1 MPPRSRKRK
10 HSNAPA
16 ASAASA
22 ARVRASRGAGP
33 PVAWWRDVWCWAA
46 MSTVLVLVGHSL
58 GAPLGEPVAED
69 FDFLHRALL
78 GANHT
83 LLDGGGSVA
92 FWRPVSHQLYYLAL
106 GRVMLAEPRV
116 VAALHALLMVVAVW
130 LVYRGLRN
138 TLSAP
143 VAAVAASFPVLAEST
158 RTVLS
163 WPSQFVDLG
172 LWVFTA
178 WALYETSRGRL
189 WRALLALVLALGS
202 KELAVVAAVL
212 LPWMPGQ
219 RGKSERMRWAFAMGG
234 VAAVWAA
241 LYLWVRHTTHLE
253 LPHHLEHSAEVAQA
267 TAVARYQWAWWN
279 SVRAMMSLPLI
290 KTTYEGS
297 LWLAL
302 GALSVIALMVLGV
315 RQAWRRRAE
324 EWQWAAWGVAWFAMS
339 SATLVVIYPL
349 WQPNRSGYGSL
360 GAGVAAA
367 VLLELAS
374 PVLLAL
380 LVAVRMV
387 AFAAAP
393 GPMAQVWSKAPET
406 GAFMD
411 FNQLVRL
418 QKLMEAVRVRLERS
432 FPKLPPSS
440 LICQNDLPLRSEYAF
455 GGSLA
460 LQCWYRDSTV
470 RWVRFDRFQAD
481 TALKPVTIV
490 QYQPGHEPM
499 VALADPAAMRL
510 LINCAVPLAAENW
523 RETLEMVDRA
533 ESLQTDKEAR
543 VMFAMMQVRRSVAF
557 AGLGRWQDAE
567 HQARLSMVDW
577 PGNPAGRYWIS
588 FALYGQNRW
597 SEAAAELDT
606 CFRERQPDSLSL
618 GLQRAIQ
625 AQLART
631 GR

>member
-1 MPPRSRKRK
+1 MTAARST
-10 HSNAPA
+10 
-16 ASAASA
+16 ASARARPR
-22 ARVRASRGAGP
+22 ARVSRGAGP

-219 RGKSERMRWAFAMGG
+219 RSQSERMRWAFAMGG

-393 GPMAQVWSKAPET
+393 GPPGTVSSAASET

-411 FNQLVRL
+411 FNRLVRL
-418 QKLMEAVRVRLERS
+418 QRLMEAVRLSLTRAH
-432 FPKLPPSS
+432 PTLPRGA
-440 LICQNDLPLRSEYAF
+440 LVVEQYPLRTAEYAF

-460 LQCWYRDSTV
+460 LQCWYRDSTL
-470 RWVRFDRFQAD
+470 RWVRFEDFQSD
-481 TALKPVTIV
+481 TS
-490 QYQPGHEPM
+490 M
-499 VALADPAAMRL
+499 SPAALVEFQSDRVPIAVLIDPHRHAAGGSRERPAASRRL
-510 LINCAVPLAAENW
+510 PGRARDAGRCGRDSDRSRRRHHALDDRDAPRCGAGWAASHE
-523 RETLEMVDRA
+523 RGGTIGAHRDRRLERQSQRTL
-533 ESLQTDKEAR
+533 L
-543 VMFAMMQVRRSVAF
+543 
-557 AGLGRWQDAE
+557 AGLR
-567 HQARLSMVDW
+567 ARC
-577 PGNPAGRYWIS
+577 AG
-588 FALYGQNRW
+588 
-597 SEAAAELDT
+597 
-606 CFRERQPDSLSL
+606 
-618 GLQRAIQ
+618 AI
-625 AQLART
+625 
-631 GR
+631 G